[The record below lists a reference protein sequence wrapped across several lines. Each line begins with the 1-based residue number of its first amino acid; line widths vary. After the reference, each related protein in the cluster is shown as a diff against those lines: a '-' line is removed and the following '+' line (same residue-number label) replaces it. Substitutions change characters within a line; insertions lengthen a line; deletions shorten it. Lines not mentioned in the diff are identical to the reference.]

1 MFIYG
6 IEGYI
11 DDTRGDT
18 CVFRGVS
25 AEEGQSSGGEDEV
38 RLSCVEHTF
47 KGIVQVFVF
56 FVFYFCH
63 K

>member
-18 CVFRGVS
+18 CVFQGVS
-25 AEEGQSSGGEDEV
+25 AEEGQSSGGEDEE
-38 RLSCVEHTF
+38 RCIIIQKREH
-47 KGIVQVFVF
+47 KLPPSW
-56 FVFYFCH
+56 H
-63 K
+63 